1 MQQQIEYLTKQ
12 KDEEID
18 KLKEELRKRT
28 QNLQGLVNKEL
39 WEKNREIEKLSL
51 VINKLKDQQRAQQ
64 RTADDS
70 FVFLQD
76 ASISNSFTSF
86 NELKYNEMLEL
97 NKKAQSKINSL
108 VQKLCSN
115 HEKVTKHDVEQLQTE
130 LKELNEQHEK
140 CEQARKGILEICNVL
155 VDRLDE
161 LNSFLASILQDTN
174 ILNKIGDERGIDL
187 KKMLERSLD
196 LSRSLNISRLSLP
209 GDQSLILL
217 ENLSALGLLDGS
229 FVSLKENTDNV
240 SLIAN
245 LRTEIEQL
253 KKQLEENRRFSD
265 SLEGENSRKNEID
278 ELHERLKAKD
288 NLLCEKNEVMMKAQE
303 KLLQFQ
309 EETQGNLEN
318 LKEKLFYTTEE
329 RNTYKK
335 FKEDLEND
343 IEEYKIK
350 LEGFESELLDKSNE
364 LFHVKEEKESLNQEL
379 KIISEKF
386 DYMEK
391 EYSATVTELNEKLE
405 ILKEFEENLEKLSHE
420 LQDSVPQ
427 EEYEKLNAQLK
438 RQQDRMAKDQEQ
450 IIYMQTEIT
459 KMQQQLKEAGINL
472 KSAQE
477 SYDRNLKVISNE
489 RDVILGEKLE
499 LREKFIHLQEELDNV
514 KFERNELELKV
525 LEFEEMKSVD
535 GASGF
540 EKSSVTEDKENVQS
554 RMEKPLL
561 KTLEISDDR
570 KSKLLSNSSNVD
582 SLISEINPNCDS
594 CVRLETEVQSMHKKM
609 VNLES
614 TLKKAMYKL
623 SLYNKQKME
632 MEHSVKKEIL
642 KTKDVLQNVRS
653 NMENNLNCRLKGDRK

>member
-115 HEKVTKHDVEQLQTE
+115 HEKVTNHDVEQLQTE

-209 GDQSLILL
+209 GDQSLIHL

-343 IEEYKIK
+343 IEEYKTK

>member
-209 GDQSLILL
+209 GDQSLIHL

-343 IEEYKIK
+343 IEEYKTK